1 MLTTAASNERVP
13 FLRNRLLQIL
23 AAAYAVIWIVAAIE
37 PHYRDDWLLEN
48 ILVAVFLPILLL
60 GYGRL
65 QLSDLSYLMIAVFMA
80 HHAVGAHYTYAEAPV
95 GFWIKD
101 LFGLER
107 NHFDR
112 WVHFLFGLLFAYPIA
127 EVVARKAGVA
137 PRWSLFFAQVS
148 IIALS
153 DLYEIAEW
161 MVATTV
167 SPEAGLAFLG
177 TQGDVFDAQKDSGL
191 AATGSAITLST
202 TALLRHVRHRSLLRS
217 SDLLRPGTGG

>member
-1 MLTTAASNERVP
+1 MFTTAASKERVP
-13 FLRNRLLQIL
+13 FARNRLLQGL
-23 AAAYAVIWIVAAIE
+23 AAAYAVIWIATAIE

-48 ILVAVFLPILLL
+48 ILVAVFLPLLVV
-60 GYGRL
+60 GYRRL
-65 QLSDLSYLMIAVFMA
+65 QLSDLSYLSIAIFMA

-101 LFGLER
+101 LFDLER

-127 EVVARKAGVA
+127 EVIARRVGMA

-148 IIALS
+148 VIALS

-161 MVATTV
+161 IVAAIM

-191 AATGSAITLST
+191 AATGAAIALST
-202 TALLRHVRHRSLLRS
+202 TALLRHYRDRSAFQS
-217 SDLLRPGTGG
+217 RPAE

>member
-1 MLTTAASNERVP
+1 MFTTAASKERVP
-13 FLRNRLLQIL
+13 FSRNGLLLGL
-23 AAAYAVIWIVAAIE
+23 AAAYAVIWFSAAIE

-48 ILVAVFLPILLL
+48 ILVAVFLPLLVL
-60 GYGRL
+60 GYRRL
-65 QLSDLSYLMIAVFMA
+65 QLSDLSYLMIAIFMA

-95 GFWIKD
+95 GFWIKE
-101 LFGLER
+101 LFDLER

-127 EVVARKAGVA
+127 EIIARKVGVS
-137 PRWSLFFAQVS
+137 PRWSLFFALVS

-161 MVATTV
+161 MVATMV

-191 AATGSAITLST
+191 AATGAAITLST
-202 TALLRHVRHRSLLRS
+202 TALLRHFRKRSTLQT
-217 SDLLRPGTGG
+217 RPAD